1 MMMKVGLTGGI
12 GSGKSTIAKVFST
25 LGIPIYNSDERA
37 KELIQSNAQ
46 VKQSIVAEFGEEAY
60 LNGEYNRE
68 FIAQQVFNNAEKLA
82 KLNSIVHPAVRADF
96 ESWCETHTSSP
107 YIIKEAAI
115 LFESGAYKGLDKTI
129 NVSASEQ
136 LRAER
141 VAKRDASSI
150 ESVQQ
155 RMKNQLSDSERKELA
170 DFTIVND
177 DSQLVIPKV
186 LELHQLF
193 LKS

>member
-68 FIAQQVFNNAEKLA
+68 FIAQQAFNNAEKLA